1 MDLSVSANNFLPSL
15 HSSGSVIISKQ
26 LEVPK
31 VSNFLHFKLLK
42 GFDHN
47 ENIDIKFIGA
57 TGVPLPGLE
66 ALLAADE
73 ATPGNHDEAM
83 NNKFHANMKHC
94 IVQWKVNV

>member
-1 MDLSVSANNFLPSL
+1 MSVSIVWLVVNKKIIYKNSL
-15 HSSGSVIISKQ
+15 CCTCTPPLVT
-26 LEVPK
+26 
-31 VSNFLHFKLLK
+31 
-42 GFDHN
+42 
-47 ENIDIKFIGA
+47 

-83 NNKFHANMKHC
+83 NNQFHANMKHC